1 MQRANSTGHKLPF
14 RRRQST
20 SASPPVPYAN
30 PAATQFL
37 RLGVGIDHVDV
48 DQSDEE
54 DAIYQGIENGMEGH
68 DGEDLDTSDE
78 EEEEEEGESDEDEE
92 QRDQAD
98 DNDNNDDNTNRKG
111 ELLQQQQLPLSLG
124 VQEQQQQQRLEANNH
139 ADNVRIHKPSL
150 SIDSNAVVAQTQASA
165 LSAPSL
171 SLSSS
176 VPTSSSSTAQLA
188 GPASPTSP
196 TRGAFPPRILTKI
209 DTQLRHKGE
218 TSSNDPSQPL
228 SPRQQG
234 PTSPRSPTSPSV
246 ALPTGLPVYHEKFT
260 KAASTKIHGASPLSN
275 VSNAVTASTVNEGG
289 KPTSPRRRS
298 THAHQLTETILAPGT
313 EGIPSSS
320 STTAAANVPVPYI
333 LVKRFPE
340 QVGFATIH
348 NWKIHYKVCYPTL
361 DPAYRINGNGRNI
374 VLFHGGLSNLGT
386 WRKVQQTL
394 ADRTG
399 CRVLSYDRVGHG
411 LSDKPAKWPKN
422 ANPYKNGGVLAICQ
436 ALLETLGMN
445 QNLVL
450 VGNGT
455 GGTVASAVALSKS
468 MSVRGLILLAP
479 AIQDEAPPLYL
490 RACVSYPPPLSW
502 IYRGLYGDHGPL
514 QQYYYKPKTIM
525 AEPSTVEMYMKPYK
539 EEGFWR
545 GLSNATKYRSSYK
558 IEKHLDRL
566 TELSTL
572 VMTGDVD
579 DIVPTIETLR
589 LFETLQAVRKMNVP
603 QVLKIIKHA
612 GHLPQE
618 ERPSDV
624 VKVISFFVKKVCLGS
639 LSRERSLGRRMS
651 GGVQRSPSK
660 KSVNAAAANTQAI
673 TDANTQANAQG
684 GQPPMRSGPAGPSGT
699 VQGGPRSEQG
709 QGQGKAGPGPH
720 TDLPMRGPPAIGV
733 KPAFGHTSQAIKSH

>member
-78 EEEEEEGESDEDEE
+78 EEEEEEEGESDE
-92 QRDQAD
+92 
-98 DNDNNDDNTNRKG
+98 
-111 ELLQQQQLPLSLG
+111 G

-176 VPTSSSSTAQLA
+176 VPTSSSSTAELA

-196 TRGAFPPRILTKI
+196 TKGAFPPRILTKI

-298 THAHQLTETILAPGT
+298 THAHQLTETILVPGT

-399 CRVLSYDRVGHG
+399 CR
-411 LSDKPAKWPKN
+411 PKN

-589 LFETLQAVRKMNVP
+589 LFETLQAVRKVNVP

-699 VQGGPRSEQG
+699 VQGGPRPEQG
-709 QGQGKAGPGPH
+709 QGQGQSGPGPH

-733 KPAFGHTSQAIKSH
+733 NPAFGHTSQAIKSH